1 MPAQPIRRSARRG
14 MGGHAP
20 VDPSTLPFP
29 DNVVRTYLKEDW
41 QVVVGIL
48 GLYTGIYLLTKLG
61 SGGKKEE
68 DAAVVV
74 PPGSAFPPSGYKSG
88 VEPGG
93 SSVPSITD
101 ASFESWAKVPG
112 NMEKWEAE
120 ISKM

>member
-1 MPAQPIRRSARRG
+1 MQQPVRRSARRG

-48 GLYTGIYLLTKLG
+48 GLYTGLYLFTSLLSG
-61 SGGKKEE
+61 GGKKEE
-68 DAAVVV
+68 EGGAVSA
-74 PPGSAFPPSGYKSG
+74 GSAFSPAGYKSG

-93 SSVPSITD
+93 SAVPSITD
-101 ASFESWAKVPG
+101 ASFDSWAKVPG
-112 NMEKWEAE
+112 NMAKWEAE
-120 ISKM
+120 VAKM